1 MINLGKLVPIAGG
14 LIGGGVDIAST
25 IVISRN
31 AIRMFI
37 ENETLDMSEP
47 TEEEINAAGDIT
59 VEATD

>member
-37 ENETLDMSEP
+37 KNETLDMSEP